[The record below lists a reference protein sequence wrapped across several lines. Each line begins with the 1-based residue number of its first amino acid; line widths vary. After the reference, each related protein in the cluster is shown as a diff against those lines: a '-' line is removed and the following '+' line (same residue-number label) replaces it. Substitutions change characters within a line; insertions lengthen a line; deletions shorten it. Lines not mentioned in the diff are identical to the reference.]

1 MIVLNLNSFVNSSV
15 NRSNTQKGFNGIT
28 SNSTIKDL
36 KLVKFV
42 FLNVICV
49 GWVDVCHSTQ

>member
-1 MIVLNLNSFVNSSV
+1 MIVLNLNSFVDSSV

-36 KLVKFV
+36 KLVKLV
-42 FLNVICV
+42 F
-49 GWVDVCHSTQ
+49 